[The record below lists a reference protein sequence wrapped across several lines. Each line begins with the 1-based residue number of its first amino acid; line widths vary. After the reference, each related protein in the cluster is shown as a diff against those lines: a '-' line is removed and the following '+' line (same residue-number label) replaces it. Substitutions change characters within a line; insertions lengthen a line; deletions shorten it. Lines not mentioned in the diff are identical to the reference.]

1 MSVESREELCNDG
14 VGWGEEKAIDKSSH
28 TAAQPT
34 VKQSGLNLT
43 GAVIVAETALWQH
56 PSLRLPCDSA

>member
-1 MSVESREELCNDG
+1 
-14 VGWGEEKAIDKSSH
+14 VGRGTLEKAMGKSSH